1 VGVIQRSI
9 VCLLSLGCIAGCGQ
23 ATNRVEVPDWDPDGF
38 ADAALEKLDASGDG
52 SLDKAEL
59 AKAPGLAWGAKYID
73 ADKNGAVSREELV
86 ARFALY
92 EKMRLGLTSKQIR
105 VSLKQTPLVGA
116 KVKLAPEFFLEGV
129 LKPAAGEVGPDGIV
143 DPQTEGF
150 PYPGITPG
158 YYRVVVESPRVKI
171 SPQYG
176 SVETTPLGVEV
187 SPVSDDPA
195 SYGTIQL
202 SL

>member
-9 VCLLSLGCIAGCGQ
+9 VCLVSLGFLAGCGK
-23 ATNRVEVPDWDPDGF
+23 APDRVEAPDWDPDGF
-38 ADAALEKLDASGDG
+38 AEAALEKLDASGDRL
-52 SLDKAEL
+52 LDKAEL

-73 ADKNGAVSREELV
+73 SDKNGSLSREELV

-105 VSLKQTPLVGA
+105 VALKQTPLVGA
-116 KVKLAPEFFLEGV
+116 KVKLVPEFFLEGV
-129 LKPAAGEVGPDGIV
+129 LKPAAGEAGPDGIV
-143 DPQTEGF
+143 DPQTEGYA
-150 PYPGITPG
+150 YPGITPG
-158 YYRVVVESPRVKI
+158 YYRVVVESARVKI
-171 SPQYG
+171 PPQY
-176 SVETTPLGVEV
+176 SSAETTPSGLEV

-202 SL
+202 TL